1 MSLLNTTDTGSGAN
15 VPDAAATTKWKDYI
29 WVRRLGTSGEAK
41 FYIWN
46 ENATSDATYLKWQEK
61 SDVVVSDIPMTD
73 GQLLIGGSSNVGTA
87 VALGGDATVANT
99 GVLTIA
105 NSAIT
110 NAKVDGSAAIAYSKL
125 NLGSSITNA
134 NLAGSIGQDKL
145 AGSIPWSKLT
155 IADAEIPFGRIDKIF
170 EKNIDVQNVGSA
182 APNGNGSVS
191 GNYPEYSTP
200 TGLAI
205 PNGSQALEGIYRVI
219 VSSGSTPSTITLPDP
234 SSGTYD
240 GKIFKLSI
248 YRANDASNKGPV
260 YVRIA
265 GKSPTVGS
273 CNVQT
278 VSLTLPSG
286 HGFVTSD
293 KVSIMGVFDN
303 ATPARSYEADG
314 VTATVSGQT
323 MTYTMPTA
331 AVTSITET
339 GGTATVTTTKPHPFK
354 AGDKVYISGATPTA
368 YNTEHS
374 SITRTSNNSFTFA
387 IGGSP
392 GAASG
397 TILVSRSGL
406 GSFTSQRGVVVK
418 SHKLVDNTAGVLAD
432 MISVIGETSGNF
444 AKKVVLDITCDSRSS
459 GDGQWL
465 VSGHGGSRQQF
476 SKTGTTLTVAGGQ
489 SDITAGS
496 SGSVT
501 FASLTHKPKAG
512 DVISGLHS
520 DARLEVTTDTA
531 SNTNVVTVKNTGS
544 TTVGAADNL
553 TQAPAPGSSA
563 EFIAE
568 AGSTVFFDPVTGV
581 VVTPPAD
588 WEPKKPG
595 FLKNDTP

>member
-1 MSLLNTTDTGSGAN
+1 MSLVNTTDVGSSAT

-29 WVRRLGTSGEAK
+29 WIRRLGAAGEAK

-61 SDVVVSDIPMTD
+61 SDVVVSDIPMSD

-87 VALGGDATVANT
+87 VTLSGDATVANT
-99 GVLTIA
+99 GALTIA

-110 NAKVDGSAAIAYSKL
+110 NAKVDASAAIAYSKL
-125 NLGSSITNA
+125 SLGANITNA
-134 NLAGSIGQDKL
+134 NLAGSINQDKL
-145 AGSIPWSKLT
+145 LGSIPWSKLT

-170 EKNIDVQNVGSA
+170 EKNIDVQSA
-182 APNGNGSVS
+182 VS
-191 GNYPEYSTP
+191 TANGNYPEYSSP

-205 PNGSQALEGIYRVI
+205 PQGSQALEGVYRVI
-219 VSSGSTPSTITLPDP
+219 VNSGSTPSTITLPDP

-240 GKIFKLSI
+240 GKIFKLSV
-248 YRANDASNKGPV
+248 YRANTTTNKGPV
-260 YVRIA
+260 YVRVA
-265 GKSPTVGS
+265 GSSPTNGECTGTS
-273 CNVQT
+273 VQ
-278 VSLTLPSG
+278 LTLPSN
-286 HGFVTSD
+286 HGILVTQ
-293 KVSIMGVFDN
+293 KVSVMGVFDGN
-303 ATPARSYEADG
+303 GRSYEAED
-314 VTATVSGQT
+314 VTLTAVSGSNI
-323 MTYTMPTA
+323 TYTLPTA
-331 AVTSITET
+331 AVTSTAESS
-339 GGTATVTTTKPHPFK
+339 GTLTVTTTAPHPFK
-354 AGDKVYISGATPTA
+354 NGDEATLSGATGNNA
-368 YNTEHS
+368 AQYNKNHT
-374 SITRTSNNSFTFA
+374 ITRTSNNTFTTTITTGDQA
-387 IGGSP
+387 G
-392 GAASG
+392 G

-406 GSFTSQRGVVVK
+406 ADFNSQRGVVVR
-418 SHKLVDNTAGVLAD
+418 SHKLVDNTAGVLTD

-512 DVISGLHS
+512 DVIFGLHS

-568 AGSTVFFDPVTGV
+568 VGSTVFFDPVTGV

-595 FLKNDTP
+595 FLKSDTP